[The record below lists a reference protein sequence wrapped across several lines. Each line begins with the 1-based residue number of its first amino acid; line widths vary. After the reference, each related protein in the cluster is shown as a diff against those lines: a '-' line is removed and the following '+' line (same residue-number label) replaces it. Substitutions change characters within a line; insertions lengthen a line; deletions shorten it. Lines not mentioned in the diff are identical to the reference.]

1 MGISGAGMS
10 DALAGAVR
18 AAGNQYARM
27 GRAVERIAS
36 GEGDMA
42 ANVVEFKSAELGA
55 RFSIAVAKASMNMQ
69 DYTLDLLV

>member
-10 DALAGAVR
+10 DALSVAVR
-18 AAGNQYARM
+18 SAGSQYARM

-42 ANVVEFKSAELGA
+42 ANVVEFKSAELAA
-55 RFSIAVAKASMNMQ
+55 RFSIAVAKTAMDMQ
-69 DYTLDLLV
+69 DHTLDLLV